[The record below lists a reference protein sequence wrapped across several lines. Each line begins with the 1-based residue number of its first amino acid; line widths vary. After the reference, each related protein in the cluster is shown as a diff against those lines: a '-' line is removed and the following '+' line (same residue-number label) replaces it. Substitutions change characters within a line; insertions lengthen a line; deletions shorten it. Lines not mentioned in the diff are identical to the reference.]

1 MGRTPFAQRRV
12 HFSIAVDTLAYL
24 TPQPPLHVME
34 RGSAKRGSEVYAYG
48 VASLTSRALI
58 FANGDINDGLMVQR
72 ALAFAPESRII
83 AADGGARVAAHFGL
97 SIHAVIGDMDSLSE
111 SELAALADKSEILR
125 YPEAKNET
133 DLELALIYAV
143 EQGARWIRIL
153 GGVGDRLDQTLSNI
167 YLMALPIL
175 QDCDVRMVAGKQ
187 ETWLI
192 GAGTHTIDGTAEDT
206 ISLIPLNGTV
216 RGVKTDGLH
225 YPLRDE
231 DLLFGP
237 ARGVSN
243 VMNGEHASV
252 TVLDGVLLVVHTL
265 GRA

>member
-1 MGRTPFAQRRV
+1 MT
-12 HFSIAVDTLAYL
+12 T
-24 TPQPPLHVME
+24 
-34 RGSAKRGSEVYAYG
+34 
-48 VASLTSRALI
+48 RALI
-58 FANGDINDGLMVQR
+58 FANGDINDGQMVQR
-72 ALAFAPESRII
+72 AISFAPDSLII

-97 SIHAVIGDMDSLSE
+97 SIDAVIGDMDSLSE
-111 SELAALADKSEILR
+111 AEIATLAAEAEILR

-133 DLELALIYAV
+133 DLELALTYAV
-143 EQGARWIRIL
+143 ERGARWIRIL
-153 GGVGDRLDQTLSNI
+153 GGVGDRLDQTLSNV

-175 QDCDVRMVAGKQ
+175 QGCDVRMVAGKQ

-192 GAGTHTIDGTAEDT
+192 GAGTHEIEGTAGDT
-206 ISLIPLNGTV
+206 VSLIPLTGTV
-216 RGVKTDGLH
+216 RGVQTDGLH

-243 VMNGEHASV
+243 VMNGERASV
-252 TVLDGVLLVVHTL
+252 TVRDGVLLVVHTL

>member
-1 MGRTPFAQRRV
+1 MTTR
-12 HFSIAVDTLAYL
+12 S
-24 TPQPPLHVME
+24 
-34 RGSAKRGSEVYAYG
+34 
-48 VASLTSRALI
+48 LI
-58 FANGDINDGLMVQR
+58 FANGDINDGQMVQR
-72 ALAFAPESRII
+72 AISFAPDSLII

-97 SIHAVIGDMDSLSE
+97 SIDAVIGDMDSLSE
-111 SELAALADKSEILR
+111 AEIATLAAEAEILR

-133 DLELALIYAV
+133 DLELALTYAV
-143 EQGARWIRIL
+143 ERGARWIRIL
-153 GGVGDRLDQTLSNI
+153 GGVGDRLDQTLSNV

-175 QDCDVRMVAGKQ
+175 QGCDVRMVAGKQ

-192 GAGTHTIDGTAEDT
+192 GAGTHEIEGTAGDT
-206 ISLIPLNGTV
+206 VSLIPLTGTV
-216 RGVKTDGLH
+216 RGVQTDGLH

-252 TVLDGVLLVVHTL
+252 TVRDGVLLVVHTL

>member
-1 MGRTPFAQRRV
+1 
-12 HFSIAVDTLAYL
+12 
-24 TPQPPLHVME
+24 
-34 RGSAKRGSEVYAYG
+34 
-48 VASLTSRALI
+48 
-58 FANGDINDGLMVQR
+58 MVQR
-72 ALAFAPESRII
+72 AISFAPDSLII

-97 SIHAVIGDMDSLSE
+97 SIDAVIGDMDSLSE
-111 SELAALADKSEILR
+111 AEIATLAAEAEILR

-133 DLELALIYAV
+133 DLELALTYAV
-143 EQGARWIRIL
+143 EHGAHWIRIL
-153 GGVGDRLDQTLSNI
+153 GGVGDRLDQTLSNV

-175 QDCDVRMVAGKQ
+175 QGCDVRMVAGKQ

-192 GAGTHTIDGTAEDT
+192 GAGTHEIEGAAGDT
-206 ISLIPLNGTV
+206 VSLIPLTGTV
-216 RGVKTDGLH
+216 RGVQTDGLH

-252 TVLDGVLLVVHTL
+252 TV
-265 GRA
+265 R

>member
-1 MGRTPFAQRRV
+1 MT
-12 HFSIAVDTLAYL
+12 T
-24 TPQPPLHVME
+24 
-34 RGSAKRGSEVYAYG
+34 
-48 VASLTSRALI
+48 RALI
-58 FANGDINDGLMVQR
+58 FANGDINDGQMVQR
-72 ALAFAPESRII
+72 AISFAPDSLII

-97 SIHAVIGDMDSLSE
+97 SIDAVIGDMDSLSE
-111 SELAALADKSEILR
+111 AEIATLAAEAEILR

-133 DLELALIYAV
+133 DLELALTYAV
-143 EQGARWIRIL
+143 ERGARWIRIL
-153 GGVGDRLDQTLSNI
+153 GGVGDRLDQTLSNV

-175 QDCDVRMVAGKQ
+175 QGCDVRMVAGKQ

-192 GAGTHTIDGTAEDT
+192 GAGTHEIEGTAGDT
-206 ISLIPLNGTV
+206 VSLIPLTGTV
-216 RGVKTDGLH
+216 RGVQTDGLH

-252 TVLDGVLLVVHTL
+252 TVRDGVLLVVHTL